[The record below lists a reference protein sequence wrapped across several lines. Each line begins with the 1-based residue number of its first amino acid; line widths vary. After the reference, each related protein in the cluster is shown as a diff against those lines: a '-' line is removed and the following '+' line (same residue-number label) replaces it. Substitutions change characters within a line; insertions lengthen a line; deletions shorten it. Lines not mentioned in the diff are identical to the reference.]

1 MADSGSRIIAA
12 LEAAWA
18 DIRREHPDVPA
29 VILITGTARTHRFGE
44 AKLGHFGADR
54 WNTKGGRA
62 AELFLAGELLVAADG
77 LSAGHRSLE
86 TLLHEAAHGVA
97 HTRKVQ
103 DCSRQ
108 GRYHNKRFAAIA
120 TELGLVP
127 PAAPH
132 ASIGFSD
139 TRLDETGAARWQAT
153 IEAIDAAALPHLDD
167 FIGATLADPAG
178 ADGGQGDGEGDEG
191 GKGKK
196 RAGARVPVVCGCEPP
211 RKLSVTPKQLEIGG
225 ILCAI
230 CLGEFAPAEGED
242 AED

>member
-12 LEAAWA
+12 LESAWA
-18 DIRREHPDVPA
+18 DIRREHPDVPQ

-54 WNTKGGRA
+54 WNTQGGRVP
-62 AELFLAGELLVAADG
+62 ELFLAGELLVAADG
-77 LSAGHRSLE
+77 LSAGWRALE

-132 ASIGFSD
+132 TSIGFSD
-139 TRLDETGAARWQAT
+139 TRLDATGAARWQAT

-167 FIGATLADPAG
+167 FIGAVLPDPAG
-178 ADGGQGDGEGDEG
+178 ENGGQGDGT
-191 GKGKK
+191 GKK

-230 CLGEFAPAEGED
+230 CLGEFAPAEDEQDEED
-242 AED
+242 